1 MVEAGYHQS
10 VLVGANRRDPS
21 GRGRAGCGRLV
32 PCCRSRLTDPQCL
45 REPLAMSQ
53 SEVTR
58 TTSKQLVFLAK
69 QRDLG
74 RERIYADKERVYV
87 RGSPVLRLPLPLLN
101 RV

>member
-1 MVEAGYHQS
+1 
-10 VLVGANRRDPS
+10 
-21 GRGRAGCGRLV
+21 
-32 PCCRSRLTDPQCL
+32 
-45 REPLAMSQ
+45 MSQ